1 MAIFILRRFLIS
13 TFTLLLA
20 SFVVYVGT
28 ALSGDPLEDLRGI
41 QDEGDALIQQQA
53 RIELLQLDTPIPVRY
68 LGWLGGVL
76 RGDFGTNIRGQDVT
90 ALLSSAAAATLKMVI
105 VATILA
111 IVFGVMIGI
120 ISALRQYSGFDY
132 TLTFAAFLFF
142 SLPIF
147 WVAVMLKQYAAIE
160 FNNWLADPTI
170 APTVILALSAVSAVA
185 WMGILGGDTRRRVT
199 TLAVAFGSTA
209 IILFFFSTTRW
220 FADPA
225 FGPWVVLALALISAG
240 AATFLTAG
248 FRHRPPVIA
257 ALVTAGIGYVFYLF
271 SEPILADPSAWIIL
285 GLYLVSI
292 AVALGVGAALG
303 GLQRRQA
310 MSASALTA
318 TLVGGVIFT
327 DYMLQS
333 YATYADAVR
342 GRPVSTVGSVTPGF
356 TGNFWEVGLDSI
368 GHLLLPTLALL
379 LISFAV
385 YTRYTRSS
393 MLEVMNQ
400 DYIRTARAKGLT
412 ERTVVMRHGFRNAL
426 IPVTTLVAFDFGAVI
441 GGAVITETVFGWQ
454 GMGFLFI
461 TGLNEVDPNP
471 VMAFFVVAGGSIVL
485 FNMLADI
492 AYAYLD
498 PRIRLS

>member
-1 MAIFILRRFLIS
+1 MTVFILRRLLIS
-13 TFTLLLA
+13 TFTLLAA
-20 SFVVYVGT
+20 SFIVYAGT
-28 ALSGDPLEDLRGI
+28 AVSGDPLEDLYGI
-41 QDEGDALIQQQA
+41 QDEGDAA
-53 RIELLQLDTPIPVRY
+53 RQMAARSELLQLDTPVPLRY
-68 LGWLGGVL
+68 LSWLGGVL
-76 RGDFGTNIRGQDVT
+76 RGDLGTNIRGQDVS
-90 ALLSSAAAATLKMVI
+90 ALLANAAAATLKMVI

-147 WVAVMLKQYAAIE
+147 WVAVMLKQFAAIE
-160 FNNWLADPTI
+160 FNNWLADPTVST
-170 APTVILALSAVSAVA
+170 PVLLAVSFVA
-185 WMGILGGDTRRRVT
+185 GLSWMGLLGGDRQRRLTAFVGGAVVT
-199 TLAVAFGSTA
+199 GAVLGFLSATQ
-209 IILFFFSTTRW
+209 W
-220 FADPA
+220 FADPG
-225 FGPWVVLALALISAG
+225 FGTAVVLVLSVISAL

-248 FRHRPPVIA
+248 FRHRPPLVA
-257 ALVTAGIGYVFYLF
+257 ALTTTAIGFAFYLL
-271 SEPILADPSAWIIL
+271 SEPLLAEPSALRLLW
-285 GLYLVSI
+285 LYLVSV
-292 AVALGVGAALG
+292 AVALGTGAALG

-310 MSASALTA
+310 MSASVLTA
-318 TLVGGVIFT
+318 TLVGGVIFF
-327 DYMLQS
+327 DYLLNA
-333 YATYADAVR
+333 YASFAEKVR
-342 GRPVSTVGSVTPGF
+342 GRPISTIGSQTPGF

-368 GHLLLPTLALL
+368 SHLLLPTIALL

-385 YTRYTRSS
+385 YTRYTRAS

-426 IPVTTLVAFDFGAVI
+426 IPVTTLMAFDFGAVI

-461 TGLNEVDPNP
+461 TGLNEVDPAP
-471 VMAFFVVAGGSIVL
+471 VMAFFLVAGGAIVV
-485 FNMLADI
+485 FNMIADI